1 MTMKKESNK
10 KQLGKG
16 IRALLSSMDAEEEVD
31 RKSLSKEL
39 SKTVA
44 LIPIEWIEANPFQP
58 RKNFDKETIE
68 SLAQSIKTH
77 GIIQPLTLRR
87 LSENNYQI
95 IAGERRFRAS
105 KIAGLDSVPSY
116 IRLADDQLLLEMAL
130 VENIQREDLNALE
143 VAFSMNR
150 LIVECNLTHDQL
162 SARLGKNRTTV
173 TNYLRLLK
181 LPPEIQQA
189 VREKEISMG
198 HARALA
204 GVTELVELLYIFR
217 KLRSEE
223 LSVRKLEELI
233 RSRQSG
239 ATKSRN
245 SSSGQNAS
253 DPEIRR
259 IQDELSGFFG
269 SKVSLKRGVKGSG
282 TIVIHF
288 NNDDSL
294 NHILELMQSED

>member
-1 MTMKKESNK
+1 MKKESNK

>member
-1 MTMKKESNK
+1 MKKDSNK

-16 IRALLSSMDAEEEVD
+16 IRALLSSMDEDDAPD
-31 RKSLSKEL
+31 RKTLSKEL
-39 SKTVA
+39 SKNVA
-44 LIPIEWIEANPFQP
+44 FIPMSMIEANPFQP
-58 RKNFDKETIE
+58 RTDFDKEAIE

-87 LSENNYQI
+87 LSEDSYQI

-105 KIAGLDSVPSY
+105 KIAGLDSVPAY

-143 VAFSMNR
+143 VSLSMNR

-162 SARLGKNRTTV
+162 SARLGKNRSTV

-189 VREKEISMG
+189 VRDKDISMG

-204 GVTELVELLYIFR
+204 GVTDVVELLHVYKKVR
-217 KLRSEE
+217 ADD

-233 RSRQSG
+233 RARQSG
-239 ATKSRN
+239 
-245 SSSGQNAS
+245 SSTAGPRTEQGALH
-253 DPEIRR
+253 PEVRR
-259 IQDELSGFFG
+259 IQDELSHFFG
-269 SKVSLKRGVKGSG
+269 SKVAMKRSAKGSG
-282 TIVIHF
+282 TITIHF
-288 NNDDSL
+288 SDDDDL
-294 NHILELMQSED
+294 NHIVDLIHNED

>member
-1 MTMKKESNK
+1 MKKESNK

-16 IRALLSSMDAEEEVD
+16 IRALLSSMDTDDEVD
-31 RKSLSKEL
+31 RKTLSKEL
-39 SKTVA
+39 SKNVA
-44 LIPIEWIEANPFQP
+44 FIPIAQIEANPFQP
-58 RKNFDKETIE
+58 RKDFDSESIE

-87 LSENNYQI
+87 LSEDSYQI

-105 KIAGLDSVPSY
+105 KIAGLDSVPAY

-143 VAFSMNR
+143 VSLSMNR

-162 SARLGKNRTTV
+162 SARLGKNRSTV

-189 VREKEISMG
+189 VRDKDISMG

-204 GVTELVELLYIFR
+204 GIADVVELLHVYKR
-217 KLRSEE
+217 VRTED
-223 LSVRKLEELI
+223 LSVRNLEELI

-239 ATKSRN
+239 GTSSRKREEQGIL
-245 SSSGQNAS
+245 S
-253 DPEIRR
+253 PEVRR
-259 IQDELSGFFG
+259 IQDELSHFFG
-269 SKVSLKRGVKGSG
+269 SKVALKRSVKGKG

-288 NNDDSL
+288 NDDDSL
-294 NHILELMQSED
+294 NHIIDLIHNDD